1 MKKIFLVLTTLVTV
15 LNINSLVF
23 AKSTP
28 IITEKAEITTQL
40 VITPYAEETEWKF
53 RIYKN
58 KLQQRLWSITY
69 GHWIGQWQNV
79 D

>member
-1 MKKIFLVLTTLVTV
+1 MKKMFLVLTTLVTV
-15 LNINSLVF
+15 LNINTFVF
-23 AKSTP
+23 AKSAP
-28 IITEKAEITTQL
+28 IITAKNEITIQSL
-40 VITPYAEETEWKF
+40 VTPYAEETEWKF
-53 RIYKN
+53 RIYQN